1 MKNINRWLIALLVLT
16 TLSFWSCQKDDDDDH
31 DFEHPSDVED
41 IEGSDFSRVKFT
53 ERATERIGIQT
64 AEVVEETHSASKKIV
79 PYSSLLYGPEG
90 QTWIYTSPEPRV
102 FVRLVV
108 EVDRIEGDKVYLNN
122 GPPVGTKVATVGV
135 AEIYGTEFEIGH

>member
-16 TLSFWSCQKDDDDDH
+16 TLSFWSCQKDDDDH
-31 DFEHPSDVED
+31 DVEHPSDVED

-53 ERATERIGIQT
+53 ERAMERIGVET
-64 AEVVEETHSASKKIV
+64 AEITEESHSPSQLIV
-79 PYSSLLYGPEG
+79 PYSALLYGPEG
-90 QTWIYTSPEPRV
+90 QTWIYTNPEPRV
-102 FVRLVV
+102 FLRYVV

-122 GPPVGTKVATVGV
+122 GPPAGTKVATVGV